1 MRGRSNRMGNCH
13 CRDCQRASGSSY
25 DAALLVPESAVSITG
40 EPKYYDVTG
49 ASAGIVSIM
58 VGSLDDPSWY
68 RPQADVYTASAS
80 AGASD
85 RSGLTLTTQTVIRCS
100 PV

>member
-1 MRGRSNRMGNCH
+1 
-13 CRDCQRASGSSY
+13 
-25 DAALLVPESAVSITG
+25 LSITG

-49 ASAGIVSIM
+49 GSVGIVSIM
-58 VGSLDDPSWY
+58 VGILDDPSWY
-68 RPQADVYTASAS
+68 RPQADVYTASTS

-85 RSGLTLTTQTVIRCS
+85 RSGLTLTTQPVIRYS